1 MLSWAL
7 HIWGDYR
14 KGRDESVTLG
24 PICVAERE
32 AGLTAGRTGGWG
44 GLMGKQR
51 ILAGGSLQIEVAGC
65 LLEPGW
71 NRLLW

>member
-1 MLSWAL
+1 MILPWAL

-14 KGRDESVTLG
+14 KGHDESVTLG
-24 PICVAERE
+24 PICVAEGE
-32 AGLTAGRTGGWG
+32 AGFRQEGQEWGDLVGRQGVFAG
-44 GLMGKQR
+44 
-51 ILAGGSLQIEVAGC
+51 ASLQPEGAGC